1 VHVRSVNFYAALLFT
16 FNMAFFRTMSRWTR
30 KRKTD
35 CELKQ
40 LMRDIGETPQTYTLD
55 CSTAA
60 DLTSTCTN
68 KPEINDDCDST
79 GESSCSDSD
88 VDEPSFDYDSDSSA
102 YLANAMNFSSSESD
116 DKSECFT
123 DSIKD
128 DLADWAVQ
136 YGIAH
141 VAITALL
148 SILRKMYPRLPK
160 DSRSLFNRSNYTD
173 LVTEQIAC
181 GSYCHF
187 GIENGVIPV
196 ITEWQLQNTEPVQL
210 HVNIDGLPLF
220 RSTNDQFWPIL
231 GHLSN
236 CRTSDPFVIG
246 IFHGKSKP
254 NDAIPYLK
262 RFIDEF
268 RKLQETGIVCNGK
281 RFDIELSAVICDTP
295 ARAFVRSV
303 KGHSGYF
310 GCDKC
315 EQEGNY
321 INGRVVFPET
331 DSNLRS
337 DASFR
342 LQLNEEHHLGH
353 SPFCELPIDMIA
365 VFPLDYMHLV
375 CLGVMRKL
383 LYIWTKGPV
392 KTGARLGRQYV
403 NKLSEALLVLE
414 AQVPVDF
421 GCKPR
426 SLNEL
431 ERWKA
436 TELRQFLLYT
446 GMICLR
452 GVVAEAVHNNFLLLS
467 VSMYILLSPCLCQK
481 YSDYAGEL
489 LKAFVTHFGKLYGVH
504 FMSYNV
510 HAAIHLATEIK
521 FHGALDNVS
530 SFIFEN
536 HLRKLKK
543 LIRKPQAPL
552 QQVARRLCEGQL
564 SVKTEA
570 VQILQKEHHEGP
582 VLEQFIMCKQYK
594 EYRCESYTIKTKPN
608 DNCVLLHN
616 SVVLVR
622 NFVSV
627 DSASY
632 VIFQKFKSSK
642 PYYSYPLDST
652 KLDIYSVSH
661 LGTKLEFAL
670 LTELG
675 KKCVLLSLNGET
687 VAVPLLHSD
696 A

>member
-1 VHVRSVNFYAALLFT
+1 
-16 FNMAFFRTMSRWTR
+16 
-30 KRKTD
+30 
-35 CELKQ
+35 
-40 LMRDIGETPQTYTLD
+40 MRDIGETPQTDILD
-55 CSTAA
+55 YSATA
-60 DLTSTCTN
+60 DLTTTCTTE
-68 KPEINDDCDST
+68 PENNDDCDST
-79 GESSCSDSD
+79 GESSCIDSE
-88 VDEPSFDYDSDSSA
+88 VDEPSFDNESDSSA
-102 YLANAMNFSSSESD
+102 YFAKSRNFSSSESD
-116 DKSECFT
+116 DNSECIT

-148 SILRKMYPRLPK
+148 SILRKMYPSLPK
-160 DSRSLFNRSNYTD
+160 DSRSLVNRSNYTC
-173 LVTEQIAC
+173 LVTEEIAG

-187 GIENGVIPV
+187 GIENGVVPV
-196 ITEWQLQNTEPVQL
+196 ISEWQLQNTEPVQL
-210 HVNIDGLPLF
+210 HINIDGLPVF

-236 CRTSDPFVIG
+236 CRTSNPFVIG

-254 NDAIPYLK
+254 NDLISYLK
-262 RFIDEF
+262 QFIAEF
-268 RKLQETGIVCNGK
+268 QKLQETGIVCNGK
-281 RFDIELSAVICDTP
+281 RFDIELSAVVCDTP
-295 ARAFVRSV
+295 ARAFVKRV

-315 EQEGNY
+315 EQEGDY

-331 DSNLRS
+331 DSILRS

-342 LQLNEEHHLGH
+342 SQLNEEHHLGP

-383 LYIWTKGPV
+383 LHIWTKGPV
-392 KTGARLGRQYV
+392 QTGARLGRQSV
-403 NKLSEALLVLE
+403 NKLSEALLVLK
-414 AQVPVDF
+414 AQVPIDF
-421 GCKPR
+421 GRKPR

-452 GVVAEAVHNNFLLLS
+452 GVVAEAVYNNFLLLS
-467 VSMYILLSPCLCQK
+467 ASMYILLSPCLCQK

-489 LKAFVTHFGKLYGVH
+489 LKAFVSHFGKLYGVH

-510 HAAIHLATEIK
+510 HATIHLAQEVK
-521 FHGALDNVS
+521 VHGALDNVS

-543 LIRKPQAPL
+543 LIRKPHAPL

-564 SVKTEA
+564 SVEAKA

-582 VLEQFIMCKQYK
+582 VLVQFSMCKQYK
-594 EYRCESYTIKTKPN
+594 EYKCESCTIKTKPN
-608 DNCVLLHN
+608 DNCVLLRN
-616 SVVLVR
+616 SIVLVR
-622 NFVSV
+622 NFISV
-627 DSASY
+627 DSVSY
-632 VIFQKFKSSK
+632 VVFQKFKSSK

-652 KLDIYSVSH
+652 TFDIYSVSH
-661 LGTKLEFAL
+661 LRTKLEFAL
-670 LTELG
+670 LTELR